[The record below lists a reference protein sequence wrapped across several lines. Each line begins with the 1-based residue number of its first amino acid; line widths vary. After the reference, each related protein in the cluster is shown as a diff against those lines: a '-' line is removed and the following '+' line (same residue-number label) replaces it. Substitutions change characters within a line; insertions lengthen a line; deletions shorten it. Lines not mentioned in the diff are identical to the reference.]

1 MEGVLEL
8 GELARQKSEG
18 AAKETH
24 LKAVSTL
31 REEAIAVVAEARQ
44 ALEEARE
51 RSHTQLAEAIEKEHD
66 ARVAQL
72 AEAIDKEQ
80 EERVANDAAL
90 RDEVLAQAKVRRASR
105 NTPLMH
111 VHSRRRR
118 ANGRGGEFVLRVC

>member
-1 MEGVLEL
+1 MSSGSWRA
-8 GELARQKSEG
+8 GNRRG
-18 AAKETH
+18 AAKETR

-31 REEAIAVVAEARQ
+31 REEAIAAVAEARQ

-51 RSHTQLAEAIEKEHD
+51 RSHTQLAEANEMEHE

-105 NTPLMH
+105 DAPLMH
-111 VHSRRRR
+111 VRSRLRR
-118 ANGRGGEFVLRVC
+118 ANSHGGDFVLRVC